1 MRVDKTTHLKELGGR
16 FFFHLKAQ
24 MFVNL
29 KALYSKDNLLDV
41 RGVQHTMN
49 ICILYKT
56 GLYRW
61 F

>member
-1 MRVDKTTHLKELGGR
+1 
-16 FFFHLKAQ
+16 

-49 ICILYKT
+49 ICILYKI